1 MTIAEVSEKYNISTD
16 TLRYYE
22 RIGLLPPVN
31 RTAGGIRN
39 YSESDT
45 NWVQFI
51 KCMRDAGIPIEALI
65 DYVNM
70 FQQGDSTRGARK
82 DLLVEQ
88 RNLLQKHIEDLQ
100 KTLEHLNWKIQHYE
114 NEMKEYEKTLDV

>member
-100 KTLEHLNWKIQHYE
+100 KTL
-114 NEMKEYEKTLDV
+114 DV